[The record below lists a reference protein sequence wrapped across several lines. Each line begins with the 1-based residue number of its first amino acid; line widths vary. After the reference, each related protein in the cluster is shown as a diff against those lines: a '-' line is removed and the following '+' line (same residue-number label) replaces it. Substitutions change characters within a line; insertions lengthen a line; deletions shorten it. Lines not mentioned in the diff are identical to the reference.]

1 MGMAA
6 LGQCYATAAEAAA
19 AVCAAYPSVMDR
31 TGYILCTATSGD
43 VLTVSTRNLSG
54 GVTATSSWQYV
65 GPACTPATFPSPP
78 FYVSATDAALMAAA
92 VVSVWALAFVWR
104 ALRKALDD
112 RGEV

>member
-1 MGMAA
+1 VGMAA

-31 TGYILCTATSGD
+31 TGYVLCTGTTGD
-43 VLTVSTRNLSG
+43 VLSTSVRTIAGAVS
-54 GVTATSSWQYV
+54 SSPTWQYV
-65 GPACTPATFPSPP
+65 GPACTPATFPAPP
-78 FYVSATDAALMAAA
+78 FYVTPMDAGLMAAA